1 MVGERVMVERVEGER
16 VRERVRVRESIF
28 FGFKTVERCRRG
40 ERLVGERVMV
50 ERVEGER
57 VRERVR
63 ERDVPKSFRF
73 YL

>member
-1 MVGERVMVERVEGER
+1 M
-16 VRERVRVRESIF
+16 
-28 FGFKTVERCRRG
+28 
-40 ERLVGERVMV
+40 VGERVMV